1 MDTLDILIAGLQAE
15 EARDG
20 ENEAVRR
27 RAAHPSGLV
36 PDSESVNLDAPT
48 ALFDIWLMLHMPD
61 GQPPTTVRLDGG
73 PFDREDAARRLAE
86 IWDYVG
92 QKYAEPRAKRK

>member
-27 RAAHPSGLV
+27 RAAHPSGTGARQRIRQ
-36 PDSESVNLDAPT
+36 SRRT
-48 ALFDIWLMLHMPD
+48 
-61 GQPPTTVRLDGG
+61 
-73 PFDREDAARRLAE
+73 DRF
-86 IWDYVG
+86 V
-92 QKYAEPRAKRK
+92 

>member
-1 MDTLDILIAGLQAE
+1 M
-15 EARDG
+15 ARTRQYVD
-20 ENEAVRR
+20 APRIQVV
-27 RAAHPSGLV
+27 LV

-61 GQPPTTVRLDGG
+61 GQPPTTVRLDGC